1 MLRYPRLTA
10 ETQTF
15 NTTPRLVF
23 SMGEARVTT
32 VRLPAE
38 DLDRLTRVAK
48 RLKTERSSLI
58 RRALDVGVREVLI
71 EDAVLEYQRG
81 EASAWAAARG
91 AGLSLWQ
98 FLDVLK
104 ARHVPFRT
112 DEDLLRSQVEELL
125 RRPVEGSGRAR
136 RRR

>member
-1 MLRYPRLTA
+1 MC
-10 ETQTF
+10 F
-15 NTTPRLVF
+15 LVF
-23 SMGEARVTT
+23 IMGEARVTT

-38 DLDRLTRVAK
+38 DLDRLTEVSK
-48 RLKTERSSLI
+48 RLKVERSSLI
-58 RRALDVGVREVLI
+58 RQALDVGVREVLI
-71 EDAVLEYQRG
+71 EDAVRQYQRE

-98 FLDVLK
+98 FLDELK

-112 DEDLLRSQVEELL
+112 DEELLRSQVEELL
-125 RRPVEGSGRAR
+125 RRPAEGARPAR